1 MFLYGGNIKGAKL
14 CRPGMQVPYDA
25 LRYMVGECNYGGRV
39 TDDKDRLLLNGLL
52 RVCLSP
58 QTAEAP
64 NHPFSPSATYSVP
77 SPGPIKQYLE
87 YIDSLPIAPAPEAF
101 GLHVNADIQK
111 DQNDT
116 ATLCR

>member
-1 MFLYGGNIKGAKL
+1 M
-14 CRPGMQVPYDA
+14 PVVVVQVPYDA

-52 RVCLSP
+52 RVSLSP
-58 QTAEAP
+58 GTAETP
-64 NHPFSPSATYSVP
+64 NHAFSPSATYAVP
-77 SPGPIKQYLE
+77 RPGPVKQYLDF
-87 YIDSLPIAPAPEAF
+87 IDGLPINPAPEAF

-116 ATLCR
+116 TTLCRYVPSAARLCN